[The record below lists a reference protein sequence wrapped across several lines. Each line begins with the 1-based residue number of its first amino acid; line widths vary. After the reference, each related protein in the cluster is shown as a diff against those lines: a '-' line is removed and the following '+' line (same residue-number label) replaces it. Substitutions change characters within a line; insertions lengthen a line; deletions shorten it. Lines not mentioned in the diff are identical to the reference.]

1 LLKLAIISD
10 IHHAP
15 PGPDGFDVRQVV
27 DAFVSKAIVDQAE
40 VLIDLG
46 DRIDDIDRETDLR
59 LSADLAD
66 IFKRF
71 SGPRVHLRGNHD
83 VVNLT
88 DLDHERLFGQRP
100 GHSVLDLGTC
110 RLVLWEPSVTFNR
123 KAGFPPAAGELEWL
137 TATLSADS
145 RPAIVATH
153 IPLSGASM
161 TSNYYF
167 ENNAAFA
174 TYPDAAAVRAG
185 VEATGNAALWLSGHV
200 HWNSL
205 AVVGNV
211 PHVTIQSASERFTTM
226 PNPACTFAQ
235 LEISDNWATLEVV
248 GRDPLR
254 IEFPFGRSGDQPWPE
269 PRPKVV

>member
-1 LLKLAIISD
+1 MKLAIISD

-15 PGPDGFDVRQVV
+15 AGPDEFDVRQVV
-27 DAFVSKAIVDQAE
+27 DDFVSRAIEDGVE

-59 LSADLAD
+59 LSAELAD

-71 SGPRVHLRGNHD
+71 GGPRVHLRGNHD

-88 DLDHERLFGQRP
+88 DFDHERLFGQRP
-100 GHSVLDLGTC
+100 GHRVLDLGTC
-110 RLVLWEPSVTFNR
+110 RLVLWEPSVSFNR
-123 KAGFPPAAGELEWL
+123 RAGFPPAAGELDWL
-137 TATLSADS
+137 TGTLRADT

-167 ENNAAFA
+167 ENNPTFA
-174 TYPDAAAVRAG
+174 TYPDAALVRTA
-185 VEATGNAALWLSGHV
+185 VEATGNAALWLAGHV

-205 AVVGNV
+205 SVIGNV
-211 PHVTIQSASERFTTM
+211 AHVTVQSVSERFTTM
-226 PNPACTFAQ
+226 PNPARASAR
-235 LEISDNWATLEVV
+235 LEISGSWAKLEVA
-248 GRDPLR
+248 GDDPLK
-254 IEFPFGRSGDQPWPE
+254 IEFPFGRSGDRPWPE
-269 PRPKVV
+269 PRPKVL